1 MRMTAA
7 KGTPMSLTHI
17 DETAL
22 AGFPGYES
30 SCELD
35 ESAGRAIREVLDRV
49 GDKWSLLVIATLR
62 HDRLRFSELLRHI
75 PGISQR
81 MLTLTLRQLE
91 RDGLISRTAYAE
103 VPPRV
108 EYELTDLGG
117 TLIPIAKTIGDWA
130 LANHPAIEES
140 RTQYDATRGTS
151 ATARRVA
158 GDVSASA

>member
-1 MRMTAA
+1 MAAA
-7 KGTPMSLTHI
+7 KGTPMSLAYI
-17 DETAL
+17 EVRNA

-30 SCELD
+30 SCSID
-35 ESAGRAIREVLDRV
+35 ENAGRAIREVLDRV

-62 HDRLRFSELLRHI
+62 GDRLRFTELLKHI

-91 RDGLISRTAYAE
+91 RDGLVARTVYAE

-108 EYELTDLGG
+108 EYELTDLGA
-117 TLIPIAKTIGDWA
+117 TLIPMARTIGDWA

-140 RTQYDATRGTS
+140 RARYDA
-151 ATARRVA
+151 AH
-158 GDVSASA
+158 

>member
-1 MRMTAA
+1 MAPA
-7 KGTPMSLTHI
+7 KGTPMSPTPL
-17 DETAL
+17 DGAAL

-35 ESAGRAIREVLDRV
+35 EDAGRAIREVLDRV

-62 HDRLRFSELLRHI
+62 QDRLRFSELLRHI

-108 EYELTDLGG
+108 EYELTERGG
-117 TLIPIAKTIGDWA
+117 TLISIAKAIGDWA

-140 RTQYDATRGTS
+140 RARYDA
-151 ATARRVA
+151 ART
-158 GDVSASA
+158 

>member
-1 MRMTAA
+1 MAAA

-17 DETAL
+17 DERNV

-30 SCELD
+30 SCSLD
-35 ESAGRAIREVLDRV
+35 ENAGRAIREVLDRV

-62 HDRLRFSELLRHI
+62 GDRLRFTELLKHI

-91 RDGLISRTAYAE
+91 RDGLVTRTAYAE

-108 EYELTDLGG
+108 EYELTDLGA
-117 TLIPIAKTIGDWA
+117 TLIPMARTIGDWA
-130 LANHPAIEES
+130 LANHSAIEDS
-140 RTQYDATRGTS
+140 RARYDAAHS
-151 ATARRVA
+151 
-158 GDVSASA
+158 